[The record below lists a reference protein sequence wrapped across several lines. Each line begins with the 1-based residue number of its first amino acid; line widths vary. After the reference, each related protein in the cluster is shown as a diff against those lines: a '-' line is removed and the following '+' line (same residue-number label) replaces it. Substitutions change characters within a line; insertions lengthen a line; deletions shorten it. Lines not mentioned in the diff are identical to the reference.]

1 MAGGPV
7 GPVDGRGRRGNGGEA
22 VKRDDYLDHECVRP
36 FVEWLRQRVG
46 DEEAFKHSYR
56 MLKPACDWR
65 CSSLWEAHTN
75 YCWRGKGFE
84 DNQGILDC
92 LAEDVRR
99 AVCCDDRDGFVEA
112 ACRIL
117 EWGGVR
123 GNKSKLCEL
132 DQKAL
137 PTFRKAAL
145 LLDPSHADTSQL
157 GEVHYMNSGW
167 TKVYALM
174 LEGFPIYD
182 GRVGAA
188 MGYLVKRYC
197 AEKKLCEVPALLRF
211 RWLAGRGRHNR
222 KPSAG
227 SLWFPPLSAAY
238 PRRWAECNVWA
249 AWVLGEVACEGRFGK
264 LCANRRLRALE
275 AALFMI
281 GYELPVETR

>member
-7 GPVDGRGRRGNGGEA
+7 SGAGGEPPKREA
-22 VKRDDYLDHECVRP
+22 SVRRDDYLDHECVRP
-36 FVEWLRQRVG
+36 FVEWLRRRVG
-46 DEEAFKHSYR
+46 DEEAFEHSYR

-75 YCWRGKGFE
+75 YCWRGKSFE
-84 DNQGILDC
+84 DNQRILDC

-117 EWGGVR
+117 QWGGVAA
-123 GNKSKLCEL
+123 GNKGKLYKL
-132 DQKAL
+132 GRDAL
-137 PTFRKAAL
+137 PTFRETAR

-157 GEVHYMNSGW
+157 DRVRYMNSGW

-188 MGYLVKRYC
+188 MGYLVQRYC
-197 AEKKLCEVPALLRF
+197 EMQICRVPELLQF
-211 RWLAGRGRHNR
+211 RWLPGKGKHNR
-222 KPSAG
+222 NPSVD
-227 SLWFPPLSAAY
+227 SRQFPRLSHAD
-238 PRRWAECNVWA
+238 PRRWAECNIWA
-249 AWVLGEVACEGRFGK
+249 AWILGDVACEGRFGK
-264 LCANRRLRALE
+264 LPANHLRALE
-275 AALFMI
+275 GALFMI
-281 GYELPVETR
+281 GYELP